1 MIPFHGKN
9 TQNTLFYFTVAGLNY
24 SETPFVFACL
34 LE

>member
-1 MIPFHGKN
+1 MVKVHKL
-9 TQNTLFYFTVAGLNY
+9 NTLFYFTVAGLDY